1 MKKLLLFILLL
12 SVSFI
17 TSCSQD
23 DTILD
28 ISNKEK
34 ENYSKEIISF
44 KEFLNIEKNNSE
56 VHKLNKYLPEK
67 LKKTNYLNDI
77 DWEIDT
83 TKVIK
88 ITTENIITYT
98 FSVNEKSQI
107 EGFRNIIVKKENN
120 QTTNYIVHYPHGV
133 DFEGKSSRQVFIN
146 KIESNLFSKKNECY
160 VVVLVPVYGCST
172 GECVVGEWYLKP
184 VECKTDNDGSDNGG
198 GNPPVNNGSE
208 WDPEDGIS
216 LPTDPIGGGGGNGSS
231 PYSLNTIHISS
242 YIYLSDFEKQWL
254 TDNPSITDILLQ
266 LLKLNNYSSQSIN
279 QISWAK
285 SYLTSNYDAREYF
298 SKNPQDLDVIF
309 YTDVD
314 FSNADDVDF
323 INTST
328 NTIVDLLINNK
339 NNTLSNLD
347 CSWPNLD
354 DLKQKVKNAISKGIY
369 TTAKYT
375 RDYLYIPMVKVGKKY
390 PSTIYWSN
398 KGIDKIRLET
408 VAPMVNF
415 NENTMSWSDL
425 FNIWL
430 FELTPNKYANNI
442 INFTN
447 SSNII
452 NGNNIYNPSTN
463 AVKNFPKGDWKD
475 TSVNPPLLVPY
486 LDKLKSS
493 LQNGTLTTGSTL
505 SGYFNY
511 NTNAFYATVFQ
522 QQNLGIQMLGSFPIT
537 GKVLSKT
544 SHSAIIQFT
553 ISNDLGWE
561 SGTRFIKGQNGGGN
575 QGVIDNKDV
584 GDGLHLGGTITN
596 IFIWTETV
604 EF

>member
-1 MKKLLLFILLL
+1 M
-12 SVSFI
+12 
-17 TSCSQD
+17 
-23 DTILD
+23 
-28 ISNKEK
+28 
-34 ENYSKEIISF
+34 
-44 KEFLNIEKNNSE
+44 
-56 VHKLNKYLPEK
+56 
-67 LKKTNYLNDI
+67 
-77 DWEIDT
+77 
-83 TKVIK
+83 
-88 ITTENIITYT
+88 
-98 FSVNEKSQI
+98 
-107 EGFRNIIVKKENN
+107 
-120 QTTNYIVHYPHGV
+120 
-133 DFEGKSSRQVFIN
+133 
-146 KIESNLFSKKNECY
+146 
-160 VVVLVPVYGCST
+160 
-172 GECVVGEWYLKP
+172 
-184 VECKTDNDGSDNGG
+184 
-198 GNPPVNNGSE
+198 
-208 WDPEDGIS
+208 
-216 LPTDPIGGGGGNGSS
+216 
-231 PYSLNTIHISS
+231 
-242 YIYLSDFEKQWL
+242 
-254 TDNPSITDILLQ
+254 
-266 LLKLNNYSSQSIN
+266 
-279 QISWAK
+279 
-285 SYLTSNYDAREYF
+285 
-298 SKNPQDLDVIF
+298 DVIF

-347 CSWPNLD
+347 YSWPNLD